1 MPLPNAAAS
10 VEFSAGIG
18 QPTPPLALPQFKL
31 DHVNRMTDDTGMM
44 QHAIFTLP
52 NRAEGYATDDNA
64 RALILTVLIERCRED
79 QCGEQCGGFEPG
91 TLAAPPDWPYRYLAL
106 LEHAFNPENG
116 RFRNFLGYDRRWM
129 ERQGSEDSHGRALWA
144 LGTMS
149 GRSAEPGLKSACLR
163 LFEASLPVALD
174 FYSPRACAYT
184 LLGMEEYLRVHKE
197 DDEALRARFTLSR
210 RLQEMYETIRTSQWK
225 WFENVVA
232 YGNARLP
239 QAMMLVGAA
248 CGSERMVAV
257 GLESLEW
264 LMALQ
269 SDAATG
275 HFVPIGSHGFYRR
288 GGERARF
295 DQQPLEA
302 AGAVSACL
310 QACRVTGEERWY
322 LHAQSAFNWFLGK
335 NDLQLPLYDSGTG
348 GCRDGLH
355 PDRVNQ
361 NQGAES
367 TLSYLMAALE
377 MHSFRKTDSL
387 TERENIA
394 ERQDDLP

>member
-1 MPLPNAAAS
+1 MPNPAAPVQNSTGMDLRNSDPAIS
-10 VEFSAGIG
+10 D
-18 QPTPPLALPQFKL
+18 QPGSDQGAMPQFKLPQFKL
-31 DHVNRMTDDTGMM
+31 DHVDRLTDDTGMM

-64 RALILTVLIERCRED
+64 RALILTVLL
-79 QCGEQCGGFEPG
+79 EQCVGKFEAM
-91 TLAAPPDWPYRYLAL
+91 AAMADWPFRYLAL
-106 LEHAFNPENG
+106 LEHAFNSENK

-144 LGTMS
+144 LGTVL
-149 GRSAEPGLKSACLR
+149 GRSVDPGLKGAAQR
-163 LFEASLPVALD
+163 LFDLSLPVVMD

-184 LLGMEEYLRVHKE
+184 LLGVEEYLKSDSGHP
-197 DDEALRARFTLSR
+197 DALRARFALSR
-210 RLQEMYETIRTSQWK
+210 RLLEMYDAIRTSQWK

-239 QAMMLVGAA
+239 QAMLVVGAA
-248 CGSERMVAV
+248 CGDERMVSV

-264 LMALQ
+264 LMGLQ
-269 SDAATG
+269 RDLITG
-275 HFVPIGSHGFYRR
+275 HFAPIGSHGFYRR
-288 GGERARF
+288 GGQKARF

-310 QACRVTGEERWY
+310 QAYRMTGEEHWY
-322 LHAQSAFNWFLGK
+322 VDARSAFQWFLGE
-335 NDLQLPLYDSGTG
+335 NDLHRPLYDSGTG

-355 PDRVNQ
+355 PDSVNQ

-377 MHSFRKTDSL
+377 IHSFAKTDNPQ
-387 TERENIA
+387 ERSE
-394 ERQDDLP
+394 DPS

>member
-10 VEFSAGIG
+10 VRFSAGIG
-18 QPTPPLALPQFKL
+18 QTTPLALPQLLFKL
-31 DHVNRMTDDTGMM
+31 DHVNRLTDDTGMM
-44 QHAIFTLP
+44 QHATFTLP
-52 NRAEGYATDDNA
+52 NRAEGYSTDDNA
-64 RALILTVLIERCRED
+64 RALILTVLL
-79 QCGEQCGGFEPG
+79 EQCNGFEAG
-91 TLAAPPDWPYRYLAL
+91 AMAAQADWPYRYLAL
-106 LEHAFNPENG
+106 LEHALNPENK

-144 LGTMS
+144 IGTLL
-149 GRSAEPGLKSACLR
+149 GRSADSGLKGAGLR
-163 LFEASLPVALD
+163 LFEASLPTALD

-184 LLGMEEYLRVHKE
+184 LLGAEEYLQTHEE
-197 DDEALRARFTLSR
+197 DDDGLRVRFALSR
-210 RLQEMYETIRTSQWK
+210 RLLEMYETVRTSQWK

-248 CGSERMVAV
+248 CGNERMVAV

-264 LMALQ
+264 LMELQ
-269 SDAATG
+269 RDAVTG
-275 HFVPIGSHGFYRR
+275 HFAPIGSHGFYRR
-288 GGERARF
+288 GGEKARF

-310 QACRVTGEERWY
+310 QAYGVTGEERWY
-322 LHAQSAFNWFLGK
+322 LDAQSAFNWFLGE
-335 NDLQLPLYDSGTG
+335 NHLQLPLYDSGTG

-355 PDRVNQ
+355 LEKANQ

-377 MHSFRKTDSL
+377 IHSFRKTDNL
-387 TERENIA
+387 TERSE
-394 ERQDDLP
+394 ELS